1 MACQLHILKITAKLM
16 IKETDGRNQGTMKP
30 ALTKMMKNAIS
41 VTGMLFGIAKKID
54 YKTLNHYI
62 IGMNECLTLDNILLE
77 ASRCLKDILNYQLF
91 AFAVQNQDRLEVW
104 IDPRMYQQ
112 PLSKV
117 IERDFGANSAQH
129 VHFFNDDSDNAGMQ
143 MTFNGASLVSH
154 VIMNPHG
161 LARLYILPKRRML
174 PYHDEIL
181 DTIVKTLGVALN
193 NYMNIKRLE
202 SDVALDSLTGC
213 YNRREFDRLI
223 EHQIA
228 AALRHEKTVSLIMF
242 DIDHFKQINDTFG
255 HPAGDAVL
263 AQVAAAIRNAIRKGD
278 YLVRYGG
285 EEFVVVL
292 PDTRIRRAMGLAG
305 RLRRILETLDIRLP
319 DGKIIRKTASFGV
332 ASLKPGWDG
341 QRLLKEADTMLYQA
355 KALGRNAVM
364 PKFDL
369 CILENR
375 GFNENPVPAG

>member
-1 MACQLHILKITAKLM
+1 MEPAFKKI
-16 IKETDGRNQGTMKP
+16 
-30 ALTKMMKNAIS
+30 MKNAIA
-41 VTGMLFGIAKKID
+41 VTGMLFGISKKID
-54 YKTLNHYI
+54 YKTLNRYI

-91 AFAVQNQDRLEVW
+91 AFAVQGQDQLDVW

-129 VHFFNDDSDNAGMQ
+129 IHFFNDDSDDTGMQ
-143 MTFNGASLVSH
+143 MTFNEASLVSH
-154 VIMNPHG
+154 VIMNHHG
-161 LARLYILPKRRML
+161 LARLYVLPKRRMM

-193 NYMNIKRLE
+193 NCMNIKRLE
-202 SDVALDSLTGC
+202 SDVALDPLTGC

-223 EHQIA
+223 EHHIA
-228 AALRHEKTVSLIMF
+228 AAQRHEKVISLIMF
-242 DIDHFKQINDTFG
+242 DIDHFKQVNDTFG

-319 DGKIIRKTASFGV
+319 DGKIIQKTASFGV

-341 QRLLKEADTMLYQA
+341 RCLLKEADTMLYQA
-355 KALGRNAVM
+355 KALGRNVVM
-364 PKFDL
+364 PKFEL
-369 CILENR
+369 CFPESR
-375 GFNENPVPAG
+375 GFSENPVPVG

>member
-1 MACQLHILKITAKLM
+1 
-16 IKETDGRNQGTMKP
+16 
-30 ALTKMMKNAIS
+30 MMRDTIA

-91 AFAVQNQDRLEVW
+91 AFAVQNKDRLDVW
-104 IDPRMYQQ
+104 IDPRIYQQ

-117 IERDFGANSAQH
+117 IERDFGTSSDQH
-129 VHFFNDDSDNAGMQ
+129 IHFFNDDGVDAGMQ

-161 LARLYILPKRRML
+161 MARFYVLPKRRMM
-174 PYHDEIL
+174 PYHNEIL
-181 DTIVKTLGVALN
+181 ETIVKTIGVALN
-193 NYMNIKRLE
+193 NCMNIKRLE
-202 SDVALDSLTGC
+202 SDVALDPLTGC

-223 EHQIA
+223 KHHIA
-228 AALRHEKTVSLIMF
+228 AAQRHEKSVSLIML
-242 DIDHFKQINDTFG
+242 DIDHFKQVNDTYG

-263 AQVAAAIRNAIRKGD
+263 AQIAAAVRKVIRKDD
-278 YLVRYGG
+278 YLFRYGG

-292 PDTRIRRAMGLAG
+292 PDTRIRRAIGLAG
-305 RLRRILETLDIRLP
+305 RLRRILETLEIKLP
-319 DGKIIRKTASFGV
+319 DGKIIRNTASFGV
-332 ASLKPGWDG
+332 SSLKPGWDSD
-341 QRLLKEADTMLYQA
+341 RLLKEADTMLYRA
-355 KALGRNAVM
+355 KSLGRNMVM

-369 CILENR
+369 SFSENR
-375 GFNENPVPAG
+375 RFGKKLAPVG